1 MLSKALITPLKAW
14 SLYQIIFLS
23 LEEAIL
29 VFYLHTGVHSQ
40 SCLILCDRMDCGPP
54 GFSVRGVLQA
64 RIVERAAMPSSQ
76 RCSGLRDGTP
86 ISPVRGIGRRA
97 LDH

>member
-54 GFSVRGVLQA
+54 GFSVRGVFSA
-64 RIVERAAMPSSQ
+64 RTLEWRAISYSRGSS
-76 RCSGLRDGTP
+76 
-86 ISPVRGIGRRA
+86 
-97 LDH
+97 